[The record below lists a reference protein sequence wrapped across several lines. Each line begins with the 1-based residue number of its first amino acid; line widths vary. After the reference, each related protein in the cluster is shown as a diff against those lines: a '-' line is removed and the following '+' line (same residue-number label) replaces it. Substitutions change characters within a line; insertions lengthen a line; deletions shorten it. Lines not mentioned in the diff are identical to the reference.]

1 VTEIARPAYREGQFL
16 TAADFVA
23 EQAYHRGALGRH
35 EVGEHTWGLVVGL
48 ELVEVP
54 DAGGS
59 GFVDVFLTPGMAVD
73 GYGRQLVCFERTPV
87 DVNLFNAFLDT
98 AHRSVWVQFAET
110 DAAPTPEGWT
120 DCDQSMP
127 TRVIETFRLVVDP
140 VAPITDVM
148 VAGEV
153 ALAEPAAGATIP
165 ADTSVPFQEPPTEP
179 PLGRWLV
186 QVGCLLWDGAARRF
200 RPAGVRRTE
209 GRRFC
214 GVVAAD
220 VLAPADALRL
230 ARRTAPADVDAA
242 DFARIEGRL
251 RVQGR
256 VNAERELW
264 MEGNRIRFTY
274 DSTGDASVNPTG
286 AGAVPPVALVRD
298 HGPVG
303 AKHRLRLTLG
313 EAPSPEVSLSVG
325 TTADALTA
333 DPVAE
338 VRADGRVRVPLG
350 PLDMG
355 NVHREEI
362 ELKGAGYGIGT
373 QEGVLYQRSPSM
385 FAWYAGGQ
393 HATAPL
399 DPGKEGGVQLAP
411 RLVLDAEGSL
421 DFGAVTHQMLKL
433 WRAPGTTAY
442 GIGVQPWTLYF
453 RTDADFCW
461 FRDGEHVDIRGGA
474 GNGGT
479 LAMKLGED
487 STLQVFGAAKVSN
500 NLTVGA
506 GGNGSVK
513 TRHVDGKSFLNDSA
527 DDLYLNWAS
536 GLDVHVGGGGQASDL
551 EVSGG
556 VRVQGPGL
564 ASVQSVVKVITSN
577 IAVKNGFDG
586 ARGLPGTWS
595 WAWGAGLDECYAA
608 FVVVNAFA
616 LMDTEL
622 FSSNP
627 TRATST
633 NSIPQNAWAV
643 VDAFSNTEAHGRAF
657 LAQSLASN
665 EDNNALGITVVAIGR
680 KLP

>member
-1 VTEIARPAYREGQFL
+1 MTEIARPVYREGQFL

-54 DAGGS
+54 DPGGT

-73 GYGRQLVCFERTPV
+73 GYGRQVVCFERQPV

-110 DAAPTPEGWT
+110 DAAPTPDRWT
-120 DCDQSMP
+120 DCDQSTP
-127 TRVIETFRLVVDP
+127 TRAIETFRLVVDP
-140 VAPITDVM
+140 VAPVTDVM

-153 ALAEPAAGATIP
+153 AIAEPAAGATIP
-165 ADTSVPFQEPPTEP
+165 ADTSVPFQEAPDEP

-186 QVGCLLWDGAARRF
+186 QVGVLLWDGAARRF
-200 RPAGVRRTE
+200 RPAGSRRTE
-209 GRRFC
+209 GRRFA

-220 VLAPADALRL
+220 VLAPAGALRV

-242 DFARIEGRL
+242 DFARVEGRL

-256 VNAERELW
+256 VNAEREVWL
-264 MEGNRIRFTY
+264 EGHPIRFTNSSSG
-274 DSTGDASVNPTG
+274 DSTTPPPGSSADPPLTLGRDAGP
-286 AGAVPPVALVRD
+286 AG
-298 HGPVG
+298 G
-303 AKHRLRLTLG
+303 KHRLRLTLG
-313 EAPSPEVSLSVG
+313 EAASPDVSFSVG

-333 DPVAE
+333 DAVAE
-338 VRADGRVRVPLG
+338 VRADGRVRVPRG

-355 NVHREEI
+355 TAHRQEI
-362 ELKGAGYGIGT
+362 ELKTADYGFGT

-393 HATAPL
+393 HAPDPL
-399 DPGKEGGVQLAP
+399 DPGKNGGTQLAP

-461 FRDGEHVDIRGGA
+461 FRDGDHVDIRGGA

-487 STLQVFGAAKVSN
+487 STLQVFGGAKVSN
-500 NLTVGA
+500 NLVVGA
-506 GGNGSVK
+506 GGNGPIRV
-513 TRHVDGKSFLNDSA
+513 RHVDGKSFLNDTA

-551 EVSGG
+551 DVSGG

-564 ASVQSVVKVITSN
+564 ASVQSVIKIITAN
-577 IAVKNGFDG
+577 IAVKNSFDG
-586 ARGLPGTWS
+586 TRGLPGTWA
-595 WAWGAGLDECYAA
+595 WGWGAGLDECYAA

-616 LMDTEL
+616 LVDTEL
-622 FSSNP
+622 FSTDP

-633 NSIPQNAWAV
+633 DSIPQNAWAI
-643 VDAFSNTEAHGRAF
+643 VDGFSNTEAHGRAF

-665 EDNNALGITVVAIGR
+665 ENNNALGITVVAIGR